1 MRQAAVYGLGVAA
14 EHSRALDE
22 ASLQQAAQKLIEVID
37 HPLAFGEDNA
47 TASDNAVSA
56 LGKVCRRSEAIAAVG
71 LPRWLAKLP
80 LGADKEEARAVHK
93 TLVEMCE
100 ATNVNLLGASQERLP
115 EIICVFGQVL
125 DSDVLDDDIAPR
137 IVNILRQVRQGL
149 PHVLQALPTHPGCEA
164 DAGAAHDARA
174 RALELAAIHT
184 SSAACVAGTRFVDV
198 CGAGGGNRAPV
209 SG

>member
-1 MRQAAVYGLGVAA
+1 M
-14 EHSRALDE
+14 
-22 ASLQQAAQKLIEVID
+22 LQQAAQKLIEVID

-149 PHVLQALPTHPGCEA
+149 PHVLQALPTHPRFAKLTPGS
-164 DAGAAHDARA
+164 ARRSSA
-174 RALELAAIHT
+174 RSRAMAVHT
-184 SSAACVAGTRFVDV
+184 SSAAASQEPGSSMSVAPE
-198 CGAGGGNRAPV
+198 GGNRAPV